1 MDNIKNERLEQFIEV
16 IIEGLRASLFAR
28 SEDILKSWNSNME
41 EACENEAALPPLS
54 LSMSAKVDLEKNNIS
69 TKLRF
74 SSTFMEVTFNDIK
87 DPNQSELPL

>member
-41 EACENEAALPPLS
+41 EACENETSLPPLS
-54 LSMSAKVDLEKNNIS
+54 LSMLAKVDLEKNNIS

-74 SSTFMEVTFNDIK
+74 SSTFMEVTSNDIK